1 MIIAL
6 IGSPAVGKSSI
17 IRALFG
23 KEYVD
28 KPPNLIEPKPLFKCA
43 EYNDYLFTGNRVLL
57 LGQYDEGT
65 FSGTDSWSYSV
76 LAKGSFESFI
86 EEQNKN
92 YDKIIF
98 EGDRLTSKVEWL
110 TENYNTKVFILT
122 VTSEEEQRRQ
132 DVRGNLQNKTWI
144 AGRHTQMNNMLT
156 NFFLREH
163 ITAMPNNTPEE
174 QKEIIIE
181 LVEVLYAE
189 NPSTITGITV

>member
-6 IGSPAVGKSSI
+6 IGSPACGKSEI
-17 IRALFG
+17 IKKLFFD
-23 KEYVD
+23 KEWTKYG
-28 KPPNLIEPKPLFKCA
+28 KPPKLIEPKPLFKCT
-43 EYNDYLFTGNRVLL
+43 EYNDYLYTGNRVLL

-92 YDKIIF
+92 YNFLVF

-110 TENYNTKVFILT
+110 TENYDTKVFLLT
-122 VTSEEEQRRQ
+122 ITPEEEQARQ
-132 DVRGNLQNKTWI
+132 DARGNLQNKSWI
-144 AGRHTQMNNMLT
+144 SGRHSQMNNLQN

-163 ITAMPNNTPEE
+163 ITVMPNNTPEE
-174 QKEIIIE
+174 QKKIITELIE
-181 LVEVLYAE
+181 LLYTEV
-189 NPSTITGITV
+189 T

>member
-23 KEYVD
+23 EEYVK
-28 KPPNLIEPKPLFKCA
+28 KPPNLIEPKPLFRCT
-43 EYNDYLFTGNRVLL
+43 EYHDYLYTGNRVLL

-86 EEQNKN
+86 EKQSNK

-110 TENYNTKVFILT
+110 TENYDTKVFLLT
-122 VTSEEEQRRQ
+122 ITPEEEQARQ
-132 DVRGNLQNKTWI
+132 DARGNQQNKSWI
-144 AGRHTQMNNMLT
+144 AGRHSQMVNLQN
-156 NFFLREH
+156 NFFMREH
-163 ITAMPNNTPEE
+163 ITVMPNNTLEE
-174 QKEIIIE
+174 QDKIVTE
-181 LVEVLYAE
+181 LIEVLYTL
-189 NPSTITGITV
+189 PKGTI

>member
-1 MIIAL
+1 MIL
-6 IGSPAVGKSSI
+6 ISIIGPPAVGKSSI
-17 IRALFG
+17 IRAIFSE
-23 KEYVD
+23 EYVD
-28 KPPNLIEPKPLFKCA
+28 KPPNLIEPKPLFKCT

-86 EEQNKN
+86 EEQSKN

-98 EGDRLTSKVEWL
+98 EGDRATSKIETL
-110 TENYNTKVFILT
+110 TENYNTKVFMLT
-122 VTSEEEQRRQ
+122 ITPEEEQRRQ
-132 DVRGNLQNKTWI
+132 DARGNLQNKTWI

-163 ITAMPNNTPEE
+163 ITVMPNNTLEE
-174 QKEIIIE
+174 QKEVITE
-181 LVEVLYAE
+181 LVEVFYTE
-189 NPSTITGITV
+189 NSP

>member
-6 IGSPAVGKSSI
+6 IGSPAVGKSDI
-17 IRALFG
+17 IKTLFFD
-23 KEYVD
+23 KEWTKYG
-28 KPPNLIEPKPLFKCA
+28 KPPNLIEPKPLFRCT
-43 EYNDYLFTGNRVLL
+43 EYHDYLYTGNRVLL

-86 EEQNKN
+86 EEQSNK

-110 TENYNTKVFILT
+110 TENYDTKVFLLT
-122 VTSEEEQRRQ
+122 ITPEEEQARQ
-132 DVRGNLQNKTWI
+132 DARGNLQNKTWI
-144 AGRHTQMNNMLT
+144 SGRHSQMNNLQN

-163 ITAMPNNTPEE
+163 ITVMPNNTLEE
-174 QKEIIIE
+174 QDKIITE
-181 LVEVLYAE
+181 LIEVLYTL
-189 NPSTITGITV
+189 PKGTI

>member
-1 MIIAL
+1 MILAL

-17 IRALFG
+17 VKTLFG
-23 KEYVD
+23 EEYVH
-28 KPPNLIEPKPLFKCA
+28 KPPNLIEPKPLFKCT

-86 EEQNKN
+86 EEQSKN
-92 YDKIIF
+92 YNFLVF

-110 TENYNTKVFILT
+110 TENYDTKVFMLT
-122 VTSEEEQRRQ
+122 ITPEEEQRRQ
-132 DVRGNLQNKTWI
+132 DDRGNQQNKSWI
-144 AGRHTQMNNMLT
+144 AGRNSQMTNLLN

-163 ITAMPNNTPEE
+163 ITVMPNNTYEQQNKIITEIIEE
-174 QKEIIIE
+174 LYTMKEI
-181 LVEVLYAE
+181 
-189 NPSTITGITV
+189 

>member
-1 MIIAL
+1 MAAL
-6 IGSPAVGKSSI
+6 IPIIGAPAVGKSSI

-23 KEYVD
+23 EEYVET
-28 KPPNLIEPKPLFKCA
+28 PPNLIEPKPLFKCT

-86 EEQNKN
+86 EEQSKN

-110 TENYNTKVFILT
+110 TENYDTKVFMLT
-122 VTSEEEQRRQ
+122 ITPEEAQRRQ
-132 DVRGNLQNKTWI
+132 DARGNLQNKTWI

-163 ITAMPNNTPEE
+163 ITVMPNNTLEE
-174 QKEIIIE
+174 QKKVITE
-181 LVEVLYAE
+181 LFEVLYTE
-189 NPSTITGITV
+189 NSP

>member
-23 KEYVD
+23 EEYVK
-28 KPPNLIEPKPLFKCA
+28 KPPNLIEPKPLFRCT
-43 EYNDYLFTGNRVLL
+43 EYHDYQCIGNRVLL

-86 EEQNKN
+86 EEQSNK

-110 TENYNTKVFILT
+110 TENYDTKVFLLT
-122 VTSEEEQRRQ
+122 ITPEEEQARQ
-132 DVRGNLQNKTWI
+132 DARGNLQNKTWI
-144 AGRHTQMNNMLT
+144 SGRHSQMNNLQN

-163 ITAMPNNTPEE
+163 ITVMPNNTLEE
-174 QKEIIIE
+174 QDKIITE
-181 LVEVLYAE
+181 LIEVLYTL
-189 NPSTITGITV
+189 PKGTI

>member
-1 MIIAL
+1 MIL
-6 IGSPAVGKSSI
+6 ISIIGAPAVGKSDI
-17 IRALFG
+17 IKTLFG

-28 KPPNLIEPKPLFKCA
+28 KPPNLIEPKPLFKCT
-43 EYNDYLFTGNRVLL
+43 EYHDYLYTGNRVLL

-86 EEQNKN
+86 EEQSKN

-110 TENYNTKVFILT
+110 TENYDTKVFMLT
-122 VTSEEEQRRQ
+122 ITPDEEQRRQ
-132 DVRGNLQNKTWI
+132 DARGNQQNKSWI
-144 AGRHTQMNNMLT
+144 AGRNSQMANLQN

-163 ITAMPNNTPEE
+163 ITVMPNNTYEQQNNIITEIIEE
-174 QKEIIIE
+174 LYTMKEIGNE
-181 LVEVLYAE
+181 
-189 NPSTITGITV
+189 

>member
-6 IGSPAVGKSSI
+6 IGSPAVGKSDI
-17 IRALFG
+17 IKTLFFTSEWTKYG
-23 KEYVD
+23 
-28 KPPNLIEPKPLFKCA
+28 KPPKLIEPKPLFKCT

-86 EEQNKN
+86 EEQSKN

-110 TENYNTKVFILT
+110 TENYDTKVFLLT
-122 VTSEEEQRRQ
+122 ITPEEEQRRQ
-132 DVRGNLQNKTWI
+132 DARGNLQNKSWI
-144 AGRHTQMNNMLT
+144 AGRNSQMVNLQN

-163 ITAMPNNTPEE
+163 ITVMPNNTYEQQNKIITELIEE
-174 QKEIIIE
+174 
-181 LVEVLYAE
+181 LY
-189 NPSTITGITV
+189 TMKGIVNE

>member
-1 MIIAL
+1 MSIIAL
-6 IGSPAVGKSSI
+6 IGSPAVGKSDI
-17 IRALFG
+17 IKTLFFTSEWTKYG
-23 KEYVD
+23 
-28 KPPNLIEPKPLFKCA
+28 KPPKLIEPKPLFKCT

-86 EEQNKN
+86 EEQSKL

-110 TENYNTKVFILT
+110 TENYDTKVFMLT
-122 VTSEEEQRRQ
+122 ITPEEEQRRQ
-132 DVRGNLQNKTWI
+132 DDRGNQQNKSWI
-144 AGRHTQMNNMLT
+144 AGRNSQMANLQN

-163 ITAMPNNTPEE
+163 ITVMPNNTYEQQNKIITELIEE
-174 QKEIIIE
+174 LYTMKEI
-181 LVEVLYAE
+181 
-189 NPSTITGITV
+189 

>member
-1 MIIAL
+1 MTIIAL

-17 IRALFG
+17 IRTLFG

-28 KPPNLIEPKPLFKCA
+28 KPPNLIEPKPLFKCT

-86 EEQNKN
+86 EEQSKN

-98 EGDRLTSKVEWL
+98 EGDRATSKIETL
-110 TENYNTKVFILT
+110 TENYNTKVFMLT
-122 VTSEEEQRRQ
+122 ITPEEEQRRQ
-132 DVRGNLQNKTWI
+132 DARGNLQNKSWI
-144 AGRHTQMNNMLT
+144 SGRHKMLERYLT

-163 ITAMPNNTPEE
+163 ITVMPNNTPEE
-174 QKEIIIE
+174 QKEVISAIKK
-181 LVEVLYAE
+181 VLF
-189 NPSTITGITV
+189 TI

>member
-6 IGSPAVGKSSI
+6 IGSPAVGKSDI
-17 IRALFG
+17 IKTLFFTSEWTKYG
-23 KEYVD
+23 
-28 KPPNLIEPKPLFKCA
+28 KPPKLIEPKPLFKCT

-86 EEQNKN
+86 EEQSKN

-110 TENYNTKVFILT
+110 TENYDTKVFLLT
-122 VTSEEEQRRQ
+122 ITPEEEQARQ
-132 DVRGNLQNKTWI
+132 EARGNLQNKSWI
-144 AGRHTQMNNMLT
+144 AGRNSQMVNLQN
-156 NFFLREH
+156 NFFMREH
-163 ITAMPNNTPEE
+163 ITVMPNNTLEE
-174 QKEIIIE
+174 QKEIITE
-181 LVEVLYAE
+181 LIEVLYTLSE
-189 NPSTITGITV
+189 

>member
-1 MIIAL
+1 MIL
-6 IGSPAVGKSSI
+6 ISIIGAPAVGKSDI
-17 IRALFG
+17 IKTLFG

-28 KPPNLIEPKPLFKCA
+28 KPPNLIEPKPLFKCT
-43 EYNDYLFTGNRVLL
+43 EYHDYLYTGNRVLL

-86 EEQNKN
+86 EEQSKN

-110 TENYNTKVFILT
+110 TENYDTKVFMLT
-122 VTSEEEQRRQ
+122 ITPEEEQRRQ
-132 DVRGNLQNKTWI
+132 DARGNQQNKSWI
-144 AGRHTQMNNMLT
+144 AGRNSQMANLQN

-163 ITAMPNNTPEE
+163 ITVMPNNTYEQQNNIITEIIEE
-174 QKEIIIE
+174 LYTMKEIGNE
-181 LVEVLYAE
+181 
-189 NPSTITGITV
+189 

>member
-6 IGSPAVGKSSI
+6 IGSPAVGKSDI
-17 IRALFG
+17 IKTLFFTSEWTKYG
-23 KEYVD
+23 
-28 KPPNLIEPKPLFKCA
+28 KPPKLIEPKPLFKCT

-86 EEQNKN
+86 EEQSKN

-110 TENYNTKVFILT
+110 TENYDTKVFLLT
-122 VTSEEEQRRQ
+122 ITPEEEQARQ
-132 DVRGNLQNKTWI
+132 EARGNLQNKSWI
-144 AGRHTQMNNMLT
+144 AGRNSQMVNLQN

-163 ITAMPNNTPEE
+163 ITVMPNNTLEE
-174 QKEIIIE
+174 QKEIITE
-181 LVEVLYAE
+181 LIEVLYTLSE
-189 NPSTITGITV
+189 

>member
-1 MIIAL
+1 MTIIAL

-17 IRALFG
+17 IKALFG

-28 KPPNLIEPKPLFKCA
+28 KPQNLIEPKPLFKCT

-86 EEQNKN
+86 EEQSKN

-110 TENYNTKVFILT
+110 TENYDTKVFMLT
-122 VTSEEEQRRQ
+122 ITPEEEQKRQ
-132 DVRGNLQNKTWI
+132 DARGNLQNKSWI
-144 AGRHTQMNNMLT
+144 AGRHSQMVNLQN
-156 NFFLREH
+156 NFFMREH
-163 ITAMPNNTPEE
+163 ITVMPNNTLVE
-174 QKEIIIE
+174 QKEIITELIE
-181 LVEVLYAE
+181 LLYTEV
-189 NPSTITGITV
+189 T